1 VVTIRQWVINS
12 LSFTTCQINNTFA
25 KILTMSLPNIQ
36 QLERTASQIRRDIVR
51 MVHAC
56 QSGHPGGSLGC
67 TDFFVALYFHQLRHT
82 PSFNMDGQGEDLFFL
97 SNGHISPVWYSTL
110 AHAGYFDKK
119 ELATFRFLNTRLQG
133 HPATHE
139 HLPGI
144 RVASGSLGQGLSVA
158 LGAAQT
164 KKLNKDNHLVYVLM
178 GDGEQQEGQV
188 WEAAMYAAHNQMDNV
203 IATIDY
209 NGQQIDGPVDKI
221 LSLLSLKAKW
231 EAFGWTVL
239 EFNGNSMQ
247 EVVNGLSLAKTLAG
261 KGKPILNLMKTE
273 MGFGVDYMMG
283 SHKWHGVAPNDEE
296 LAKALAQ
303 LEETLGDY

>member
-1 VVTIRQWVINS
+1 
-12 LSFTTCQINNTFA
+12 
-25 KILTMSLPNIQ
+25 MSLPNIQ

-51 MVHAC
+51 MVHTC

-247 EVVNGLSLAKTLAG
+247 EVLNGLSLAKTLAG

>member
-1 VVTIRQWVINS
+1 MSQADIPQLKK
-12 LSFTTCQINNTFA
+12 LST
-25 KILTMSLPNIQ
+25 
-36 QLERTASQIRRDIVR
+36 QIRRDIVR

-67 TDFFVALYFHQLRHT
+67 VEYFVALYFHFMKHN
-82 PSFNMDGQGEDLFFL
+82 PSFAMDAKGEDLFFL
-97 SNGHISPVWYSTL
+97 SNGHISPVWYATL
-110 AHAGYFDKK
+110 SRAGYFPVK
-119 ELATFRFLNTRLQG
+119 ELSTFRFLNTRLQG

-158 LGAAQT
+158 IGAAQT
-164 KKLNKDNHLVYVLM
+164 KKLNADDRLVYVLM
-178 GDGEQQEGQV
+178 GDGEQQEGQI
-188 WEAAMYAAHNQMDNV
+188 WEAAMYAAHHKVDNL

-209 NGQQIDGPVDKI
+209 NGQQIDGSVKEVMNLFD
-221 LSLLSLKAKW
+221 LKAKW
-231 EAFGWTVL
+231 EAFGW
-239 EFNGNSMQ
+239 
-247 EVVNGLSLAKTLAG
+247 VVNEFDGNKIEAVIAGIEKAQSLAKQ
-261 KGKPILNLMKTE
+261 GKPVLNLMKTE

-296 LAKALAQ
+296 LKKALAQ

>member
-1 VVTIRQWVINS
+1 MAQPDITH
-12 LSFTTCQINNTFA
+12 LT
-25 KILTMSLPNIQ
+25 KI
-36 QLERTASQIRRDIVR
+36 ASQIRRDIVR

-67 TDFFVALYFHQLRHT
+67 ADFFVALYFHVLKHN
-82 PSFNMDGQGEDLFFL
+82 PKFNMDGNSEDLFFL

-110 AHAGYFDKK
+110 ARAGYFEAK
-119 ELATFRFLNTRLQG
+119 ELATFRKLNTRLQG

-144 RVASGSLGQGLSVA
+144 RIASGSLGQGLSVA

-164 KKLNKDNHLVYVLM
+164 KKLNGDNNLVYVLM

-188 WEAAMYAAHNQMDNV
+188 WEAAMYAAHNKMDNV

-221 LSLLSLKAKW
+221 VSLLDLKAKW

-239 EFNGNSMQ
+239 EFNGNNM
-247 EVVNGLSLAKTLAG
+247 EDVLAG
-261 KGKPILNLMKTE
+261 LEKAKSLSGNGKPILNLMKTE

-283 SHKWHGVAPNDEE
+283 SHKWHGVAPNDDE
-296 LAKALAQ
+296 LKKALAQ
-303 LEETLGDY
+303 LEETVGDY

>member
-1 VVTIRQWVINS
+1 
-12 LSFTTCQINNTFA
+12 
-25 KILTMSLPNIQ
+25 MSLPNIQ

>member
-1 VVTIRQWVINS
+1 MAQQD
-12 LSFTTCQINNTFA
+12 LSQLKKTT
-25 KILTMSLPNIQ
+25 
-36 QLERTASQIRRDIVR
+36 SQIRRDIVR

-67 TDFFVALYFHQLRHT
+67 ADFFVALYFNVLNHN
-82 PSFNMDGQGEDLFFL
+82 PKFSMAGKGEDLFFL

-110 AHAGYFDKK
+110 ARAGYFDAN
-119 ELATFRFLNTRLQG
+119 ELATFRFLNSRLQG

-144 RVASGSLGQGLSVA
+144 RIASGSLGQGLSVA
-158 LGAAQT
+158 LGAAQA
-164 KKLNKDNHLVYVLM
+164 KKLDGDKSLIYVLM

-188 WEAAMYAAHNQMDNV
+188 WEAAMYAAHNKMDNV

-221 LSLLSLKAKW
+221 LSLLDLKAKW
-231 EAFGWTVL
+231 EAFGWIVQEFDGNKMEDVL
-239 EFNGNSMQ
+239 A
-247 EVVNGLSLAKTLAG
+247 GLARAKELSG
-261 KGKPILNLMKTE
+261 KGKPVLNLMKTE

-283 SHKWHGVAPNDEE
+283 SHKWHGVAPNDEQ
-296 LAKALAQ
+296 LQKALDQ
-303 LEETLGDY
+303 LPETIGDY

>member
-1 VVTIRQWVINS
+1 
-12 LSFTTCQINNTFA
+12 
-25 KILTMSLPNIQ
+25 MSLPNIQ

-51 MVHAC
+51 MVHTC

-82 PSFNMDGQGEDLFFL
+82 PNFNMDGQGEDLFFL

>member
-1 VVTIRQWVINS
+1 
-12 LSFTTCQINNTFA
+12 
-25 KILTMSLPNIQ
+25 MSLPNIQ

-51 MVHAC
+51 MVHTC

-231 EAFGWTVL
+231 ESFGWTVL

>member
-1 VVTIRQWVINS
+1 
-12 LSFTTCQINNTFA
+12 
-25 KILTMSLPNIQ
+25 MSLPNIQ

-51 MVHAC
+51 MVHTC

-221 LSLLSLKAKW
+221 VSLLSLKAKW

>member
-1 VVTIRQWVINS
+1 
-12 LSFTTCQINNTFA
+12 
-25 KILTMSLPNIQ
+25 
-36 QLERTASQIRRDIVR
+36 
-51 MVHAC
+51 
-56 QSGHPGGSLGC
+56 
-67 TDFFVALYFHQLRHT
+67 
-82 PSFNMDGQGEDLFFL
+82 
-97 SNGHISPVWYSTL
+97 
-110 AHAGYFDKK
+110 
-119 ELATFRFLNTRLQG
+119 
-133 HPATHE
+133 
-139 HLPGI
+139 
-144 RVASGSLGQGLSVA
+144 LGQGLSVA

-247 EVVNGLSLAKTLAG
+247 EVLNGLSLAKTLAG

-283 SHKWHGVAPNDEE
+283 SHKWHGVAPNDDE

>member
-1 VVTIRQWVINS
+1 MAQPDITHLKKV
-12 LSFTTCQINNTFA
+12 
-25 KILTMSLPNIQ
+25 
-36 QLERTASQIRRDIVR
+36 ASQIRRDIVR

-67 TDFFVALYFHQLRHT
+67 ADFFVALYFHVLKHD
-82 PSFNMDGQGEDLFFL
+82 PKFNMNGEGEDLFFL

-110 AHAGYFDKK
+110 ARSGYFDVK
-119 ELATFRFLNTRLQG
+119 ELATFRLLNTRLQG

-139 HLPGI
+139 HLPGV

-158 LGAAQT
+158 IGAAQA
-164 KKLNKDNHLVYVLM
+164 KKLNGDKNLVFVMM

-188 WEAAMYAAHNQMDNV
+188 WEAAMYAAHNKMDNV

-221 LSLLSLKAKW
+221 LSLLDLKAKW
-231 EAFGWTVL
+231 EAFGWTVQ
-239 EFNGNSMQ
+239 EFEGNKM
-247 EVVNGLSLAKTLAG
+247 EDVVGALKNARQLAG
-261 KGKPILNLMKTE
+261 KGKPVINLMKTE

-283 SHKWHGVAPNDEE
+283 SHKWHGVAPNADE
-296 LAKALAQ
+296 LKNALAQ